1 MTSSRFLRA
10 ALSLALSLS
19 PALAAPNP
27 VSSANLGETEA
38 MKCEEKIGSVM
49 RDVLGK
55 YEDGLGE
62 LQNNLQKVAD
72 LEGALTVR
80 AERARVAQEHTLSE
94 RNFVAEPKALR
105 ALQVQQVA
113 KMQELVAQ
121 IVQDALPKLIE
132 LKKTLTVAGKLDD
145 AVAVRTAIEKLQNSH
160 VPVSRADAGSV
171 VTAEALLLAY
181 AGDRSRADKTYKGQ
195 KITVRG
201 VVGGYRPDPAEARFY
216 HVYLLAGGT
225 GSGWVQCAF
234 STNEYRFREEK
245 NPFGVISLVV
255 TQKDGDNPVARIQ
268 KGQSLDIR
276 GMCEGLDEV
285 VRLGRCEVP
294 K

>member
-1 MTSSRFLRA
+1 MMSSRLLPAAFAL
-10 ALSLALSLS
+10 ALSLAPLR
-19 PALAAPNP
+19 AAPNP

-38 MKCEEKIGSVM
+38 LKCEEKIASVS

-62 LQNNLQKVAD
+62 LQNNLQKTAD

-105 ALQVQQVA
+105 TLQAQQVA
-113 KMQELVAQ
+113 KLQELVAQ
-121 IVQDALPKLIE
+121 VVADTLPKLIE
-132 LKKTLTVAGKLDD
+132 LKKSLTVAGKLDD

-160 VPVSRADAGSV
+160 VPVARAETGSTV
-171 VTAEALLLAY
+171 PAETLLLAY
-181 AGDRSRADKTYKGQ
+181 SGDRSRADKTYKGQ

-201 VVGGYRPDPAEARFY
+201 VVGGYRQDPADAKFY
-216 HVYLLAGGT
+216 DVYLAGAT
-225 GSGWVQCAF
+225 GSGFVQCVF

-245 NPFGVISLVV
+245 NAFGAVTLVIVP
-255 TQKDGDNPVARIQ
+255 KDGDNATVRIQ

-276 GMCEGLDEV
+276 GQCEGLDEM

>member
-1 MTSSRFLRA
+1 MTSSRFLPTV
-10 ALSLALSLS
+10 LAL
-19 PALAAPNP
+19 ALALAPTQAAP
-27 VSSANLGETEA
+27 AVNLGESEA
-38 MKCEEKIGSVM
+38 LKCEEKIASVM
-49 RDVLGK
+49 RDVVGK

-62 LQNNLQKVAD
+62 LQNNLQKSAD

-80 AERARVAQEHTLSE
+80 TERARLAQEHTLSE
-94 RNFVAEPKALR
+94 RNFVAEPKSLR
-105 ALQVQQVA
+105 ALQAQQVA

-132 LKKTLTVAGKLDD
+132 LKRNLTVAGKLDD

-160 VPVSRADAGSV
+160 VPVARADAGSV
-171 VTAEALLLAY
+171 VPAETLLLAY

-195 KITVRG
+195 KLTVRG
-201 VVGGYRPDPAEARFY
+201 IVGGYRPDPADAKFY
-216 HVYLLAGGT
+216 HVYLAGGT
-225 GSGWVQCAF
+225 GGGFVQCAF

-245 NPFGVISLVV
+245 NAFGAVTLVIAP
-255 TQKDGDNPVARIQ
+255 KDSDSATVRIQ
-268 KGQSLDIR
+268 KGQGLDIR
-276 GMCEGLDEV
+276 GVCEGLDEV